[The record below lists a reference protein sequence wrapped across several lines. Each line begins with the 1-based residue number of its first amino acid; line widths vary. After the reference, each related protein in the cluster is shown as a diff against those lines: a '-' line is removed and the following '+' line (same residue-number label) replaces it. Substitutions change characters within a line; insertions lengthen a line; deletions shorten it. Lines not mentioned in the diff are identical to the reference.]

1 MAICNQVMLIILW
14 FFFLLHSK
22 LEESDKKNQDLQAEI
37 QMLKQETES
46 LRTSKGKNTN
56 IWNQSG
62 KILVTGLILL
72 RLFMLVCDI

>member
-1 MAICNQVMLIILW
+1 MSD
-14 FFFLLHSK
+14 FFLLNSK

-37 QMLKQETES
+37 QRLKQETES
-46 LRTSKGKNTN
+46 LRTSKGKNFN

-62 KILVTGLILL
+62 KILVTGLIL